1 MFTSFAQ
8 PEYGSPFGAWG
19 FPGHSSS
26 RRGNRQRRL
35 YDRNRRPTYE
45 DQLRRSE
52 YERLRQAQYEEQ
64 LRQAQY
70 EEQLRQAQYEE
81 QLRQAKLRRR
91 QALYE
96 EQLRRDEYEEQLRR
110 ANYSQPTYEEEEYV
124 SDESDSEY
132 YSDEGS
138 VSEEPCL
145 GKVHDF
151 STGRVPKG
159 CQCTPPENLEGIV
172 IEEVD
177 ESFRLPPHRRLP
189 DSCPHVLELIE

>member
-35 YDRNRRPTYE
+35 YDYNRRPTYE

-132 YSDEGS
+132 YRMRVRSLKNPVWERFMTFQQGGFPRAAN
-138 VSEEPCL
+138 VHRL
-145 GKVHDF
+145 RIWKV
-151 STGRVPKG
+151 
-159 CQCTPPENLEGIV
+159 L
-172 IEEVD
+172 
-177 ESFRLPPHRRLP
+177 
-189 DSCPHVLELIE
+189 